1 MRLNSTYYIQT
12 FESPDQLDYVFQT
25 LKYAFGDSWDSG
37 FDEIV
42 VVDCSTKQDLINK
55 NAEICEKNN
64 AVHISD
70 KINYGISGGR
80 QRMAELFLK
89 SDSEYAFQQGD
100 GILWNPKN
108 NAEVDPLGFTT
119 YTPQFFTKAKKIMS
133 YERLD
138 YLLLTYMQKYASA
151 SWYYPWNHF
160 SEEEKISSEYECHIR
175 GKECPPT
182 KFKHIKSIGKLPY
195 AVGDIP
201 YSNWPSVWSR
211 RFASDL
217 ILSKHNGKATEW
229 GWMRLLHYRKSN
241 WNSAV
246 VLTSPLK
253 YYHKHDYD
261 RKLRKENR

>member
-25 LKYAFGDSWDSG
+25 LKDSFGDSWGSG

-42 VVDCSTKQDLINK
+42 VVDCSTQSDHINK
-55 NAEICEKNN
+55 NAEVCEKNN
-64 AVHISD
+64 AVHVSD

-100 GILWNPKN
+100 GLVWNKKDSVD
-108 NAEVDPLGFTT
+108 VDPLGFTT
-119 YTPQFFTKAKKIMS
+119 YVPDFFRKAKKIMS

-160 SEEEKISSEYECHIR
+160 NENEKIASEYECHIK
-175 GKECPPT
+175 GKGCPAT
-182 KFKHIKSIGKLPY
+182 NFKHIKSMEKLPY

-217 ILSKHNGKATEW
+217 ILSKKDGKATEW
-229 GWMRLLHYRKSN
+229 GWMRLLYYRKSD

-246 VLTSPLK
+246 VLTSPLQ
-253 YYHKHDYD
+253 YFHKHDYD
-261 RKLRKENR
+261 RKFRKEHR